1 MSVRV
6 RFAPSPTGY
15 LHVGGARTALFNY
28 LYARHTK
35 GTFVLRIEDTDL
47 RRNTEEALRTIVDG
61 LAWLGLKHDE
71 GPYFQSRRLDL
82 YKKYAKQLE
91 DSGRA
96 FWREDPGKGKAMV
109 FKIDRTAIEW
119 DDLVHG
125 PSSKDISAEPDL
137 VIIKSDGFPTYNFAA
152 VIDDH
157 DMNITHVIRGD
168 EHYSNTPK
176 QISLYRALGWEPPKF
191 GHVPLIFDPK
201 GEKLSKRRI
210 DEYRGIG
217 LPVTI
222 EDAREMGYLPEAL
235 INFLALLGW
244 SPGGN
249 VEVMSLKQMEDLFT
263 IERVGKTPAKFFTDK
278 LQAFN
283 QHYLKQRPFEQVRD
297 LCMPYLKKAYD
308 LGQVPAEKIDHAIR
322 LHVERIRMLSD
333 IVPMT
338 RFFFDPKLQ
347 FRQDSM
353 EKVLKVAGAA
363 EVLRTV
369 KDALA
374 QVEPFA
380 AKGLETALRDVAARL
395 KVKFGQVAQPVR
407 VAVTGSHESPPIDR
421 TLELLGRDRVLARI
435 EETIRTLEGT

>member
-28 LYARHTK
+28 LFARHTK

-47 RRNTEEALRTIVDG
+47 KRNTEESLRTIVDG
-61 LAWLGLKHDE
+61 MTWLGLKHDE
-71 GPYFQSRRLDL
+71 GPYFQSQRLDL

-96 FWREDPGKGKAMV
+96 FWREDPGKGKALV

-137 VIIKSDGFPTYNFAA
+137 VIIKSDGFPTYNFAV

-244 SPGGN
+244 SPGGDI
-249 VEVMSLKQMEDLFT
+249 EIMSLKQMEDLFT
-263 IERVGKTPAKFFTDK
+263 IERVGNTPAKFFTDK

-283 QHYLKQRPFEQVRD
+283 RHYLKQRPFEQVRD
-297 LCMPYLKKAYD
+297 LCLPYLKKSYD
-308 LGQVPAEKIDHAIR
+308 LTQVPAEKMDHAIR

-333 IVPMT
+333 IAPVT

-347 FRQDSM
+347 FRPDSL
-353 EKVLKVAGAA
+353 EKVLKVAGVAD
-363 EVLRTV
+363 VLRAV

-374 QVEPFA
+374 KVEPFA
-380 AKGLETALRDVAARL
+380 GKAVEAALREVAAQL

-407 VAVTGSHESPPIDR
+407 VAVTGSHESPPIDQ

-435 EETIRTLEGT
+435 EETIRTLEGR